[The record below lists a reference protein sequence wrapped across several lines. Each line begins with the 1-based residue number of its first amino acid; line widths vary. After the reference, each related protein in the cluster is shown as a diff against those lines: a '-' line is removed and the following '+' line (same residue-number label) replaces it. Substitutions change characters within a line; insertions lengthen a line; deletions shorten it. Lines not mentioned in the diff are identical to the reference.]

1 MIKVLLADDH
11 PVLVDGIKKLIEQ
24 EEDLE
29 VVDMATHGEEVLV
42 KVERWFPDLVLLDIN
57 MPGRNGM
64 DVCEHILKI
73 SAKTRILVMSMHK
86 DAYHVQSMIKKG
98 AHGYITKG
106 VAPKEMLDAIRAVA
120 SGNSYFNEE
129 ATRAV
134 MEGLMPGNGQAD
146 SVELKLS
153 RREKEILKLIVEER
167 TSQEIA
173 EELFISLKT
182 VETHRRNLLSKLNAR
197 NTAGLV
203 RIAMERKLI

>member
-1 MIKVLLADDH
+1 MTSVLLADDH
-11 PVLVDGIKKLIEQ
+11 LVLLEGIKGLIEK
-24 EEDLE
+24 EEDIE
-29 VVDMATHGEEVLV
+29 VVDFATHGEEVLV
-42 KVERWFPDLVLLDIN
+42 KVGKWSPDLVLLDIN
-57 MPGRNGM
+57 MPGKNGM
-64 DVCEHILKI
+64 EICGKILQI
-73 SAKTRILVMSMHK
+73 SPSSRILVMSMHS
-86 DAYHVQSMIKKG
+86 DAYHVQNMLKKG

-106 VAPKEMLDAIRAVA
+106 VAPQEMLKAIRKVA
-120 SGNSYFNEE
+120 SGKSYFNDE

-134 MEGLMPGNGQAD
+134 MEGLVSGNKQEEKF
-146 SVELKLS
+146 ELKLS

-173 EELFISLKT
+173 DELFISLKT